1 MEQMSQPKW
10 EGKVCTSLTNATAD
24 QVWHLYKD
32 FFNFHKWF
40 PSLATCYGIHG
51 TNSEPGCIRYCAG
64 FSIPSN
70 DGDKPISWS
79 KERLIA
85 VDDDGRSLSYEI
97 VDSNIGF
104 ESYVSTVKIVP
115 QGDEGDQDG
124 CMIEWSFTINKM
136 EGWVLDDL
144 VRKYE
149 VGLQHMAKRMEDG
162 IASLEREG

>member
-10 EGKVCTSLTNATAD
+10 EGKVCTSLTNATAN

-40 PSLATCYGIHG
+40 PSLDTCYGIHG
-51 TNSEPGCIRYCAG
+51 TNSELGCIRYCAG

-70 DGDKPISWS
+70 DGDKPI
-79 KERLIA
+79 
-85 VDDDGRSLSYEI
+85 
-97 VDSNIGF
+97 
-104 ESYVSTVKIVP
+104 VP

-124 CMIEWSFTINKM
+124 CMIEWSFTVNKM

-149 VGLQHMAKRMEDG
+149 YNTKPSPLTQPVSLDSPQALIDVACSRLHDPHRHHLLAASWPSSMSPTRHLMA
-162 IASLEREG
+162 